1 MGHVTLVR
9 ELWEFLTQKKKY
21 WLLPLALL
29 LVLIG
34 LLIVLTAGSA
44 LAPFI
49 YTMF

>member
-9 ELWEFLTQKKKY
+9 ELWDFLSQKKKF

-29 LVLIG
+29 LVILG
-34 LLIVLTAGSA
+34 LLIVMSAGSA